1 MSDAAPDRGQIASLR
16 RILATLLDLGRT
28 RIELIA
34 VEIEEQIEHAAKLL
48 LWGIAAVYFGSLALL
63 LLAFTIVIAFWDTH
77 RMLAAIGV
85 TAAFALAAGGA
96 GLSVR
101 KRLRQR
107 PRILTATTTE
117 LRRDADAL
125 REDSR

>member
-1 MSDAAPDRGQIASLR
+1 MSDAAPEPGPIASLR

-117 LRRDADAL
+117 LKRDADAL
-125 REDSR
+125 REDTR

>member
-1 MSDAAPDRGQIASLR
+1 MSDAAPDRGPIASLR

>member
-1 MSDAAPDRGQIASLR
+1 MSDAAPEPGPIASLR

-77 RMLAAIGV
+77 RMLAATGV

-117 LRRDADAL
+117 LKRDADAL
-125 REDSR
+125 REDTR

>member
-1 MSDAAPDRGQIASLR
+1 MSDAAPDQGPIASLR

-34 VEIEEQIEHAAKLL
+34 VEIEEQIEYAAKLL

-85 TAAFALAAGGA
+85 TAAFALAAAGA
-96 GLSVR
+96 GFSVR

-107 PRILTATTTE
+107 PRILSATSAE
-117 LRRDADAL
+117 LKRDADAL
-125 REDSR
+125 REDSP

>member
-1 MSDAAPDRGQIASLR
+1 MSDAVPDPGPIASLR

-63 LLAFTIVIAFWDTH
+63 LLALKIVIAFWDTH

-85 TAAFALAAGGA
+85 TAAFALAAAGA

-107 PRILTATTTE
+107 LRILSATTTE
-117 LRRDADAL
+117 LKRDADAF
-125 REDSR
+125 RENAP

>member
-1 MSDAAPDRGQIASLR
+1 MSDAAPDPGPIASLR